1 MNAKASWALWLL
13 FGLALVVTGFEGSLG
28 KVMACVFAPD
38 IVVINS

>member
-1 MNAKASWALWLL
+1 MNGASSWTLWLL

-28 KVMACVFAPD
+28 KIIACIFAPD